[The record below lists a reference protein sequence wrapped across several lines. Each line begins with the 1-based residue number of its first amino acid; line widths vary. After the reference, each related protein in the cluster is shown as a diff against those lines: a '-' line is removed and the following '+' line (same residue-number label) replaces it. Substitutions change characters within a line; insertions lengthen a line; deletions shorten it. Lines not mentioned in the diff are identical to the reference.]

1 MSQKIEK
8 FVDLQVKANQAIR
21 TYGDIPNHIL
31 EEIMEISMELSEDEH
46 IEALNSL
53 VEIMT
58 YNDEIAIAELN

>member
-31 EEIMEISMELSEDEH
+31 EEIMEI
-46 IEALNSL
+46 
-53 VEIMT
+53 
-58 YNDEIAIAELN
+58 

>member
-1 MSQKIEK
+1 
-8 FVDLQVKANQAIR
+8 
-21 TYGDIPNHIL
+21 
-31 EEIMEISMELSEDEH
+31 MELLEDEN